1 MQPGVELVLFCCQ
14 YVTHHSVHIYGI
26 NTLVL
31 VEIWVG
37 LFSIALVSP
46 HHQLQYIFPTLLFT
60 DRDME
65 KDDGSKLRMSHKN
78 DAW

>member
-1 MQPGVELVLFCCQ
+1 MQTDVELVLFCCQ

-37 LFSIALVSP
+37 LVCIAVVPMTLFDFNTFLQLFCLQIGTWRRMMVVS
-46 HHQLQYIFPTLLFT
+46 
-60 DRDME
+60 
-65 KDDGSKLRMSHKN
+65 
-78 DAW
+78 